1 MHTGCCVKSCFVYC
15 GDGICL
21 QSNKFM
27 VILSYDEYTSYYDT
41 VIGCFNYEDD
51 KYEKRQQIYI

>member
-1 MHTGCCVKSCFVYC
+1 MHTGYCVKSCFVYC

-27 VILSYDEYTSYYDT
+27 IILSYDEYTSYYDT
-41 VIGCFNYEDD
+41 VNGCFNYEDD
-51 KYEKRQQIYI
+51 KYEK